1 MTADKLR
8 QIWRES
14 TFELNDLISTVKFRT
29 VDNSVTDL
37 EVKVTENDDGDLRI
51 VEIENREQGR
61 CYALQLLNIISSKV
75 RP

>member
-61 CYALQLLNIISSKV
+61 CYALQLLTIISSKV